1 MRVKHIVVL
10 AVIAAAVGGAAW
22 WATSG
27 KPKAPGHS
35 SEGGVHAAGDP
46 RNVDSRR
53 VRPERRRRT
62 RQEALQEWRDGKDKP
77 LIDVDE
83 EEVAKLDELEREV
96 LKALREALDGN
107 DFGHV
112 RRSIALMKRMASNK
126 AAASGSKHWSA
137 HLPGVLKQAA
147 VDALDWFGPDALVDL
162 VDFMADEDPDI
173 AQSAID
179 KFELAMQDPSLAD
192 YERADVI
199 KLVSQVIDDR
209 ETLDWMLTEA
219 TNGRNSVVAD
229 TFAFIVENGTD
240 AAKEMVPDYTEMFTG
255 EDGIKTA
262 EDINNWKEANPDD
275 PGDEEFYGHT
285 DID

>member
-1 MRVKHIVVL
+1 MRVKHIVAL
-10 AVIAAAVGGAAW
+10 AAIAAAVGGAAW
-22 WATSG
+22 WAVSG
-27 KPKAPGHS
+27 EPKTPGQS
-35 SEGGVHAAGDP
+35 SEGSVHSAGETRDTG
-46 RNVDSRR
+46 SRR

-62 RQEALQEWRDGKDKP
+62 RQEALQEWHDGKEKP
-77 LIDVDE
+77 VIDVDE
-83 EEVAKLDELEREV
+83 DEITKLDEIEREI
-96 LKALREALDGN
+96 LKTLQEALDSS
-107 DFGHV
+107 DFGQV
-112 RRSIALMKRMASNK
+112 RRSIALMKRMASDK
-126 AAASGSKHWSA
+126 AAASNSKHWSA

-199 KLVSQVIDDR
+199 KLVSQVIEDR

-240 AAKEMVPDYTEMFTG
+240 TAKEMVPNYTEMFTG

-262 EDINNWKEANPDD
+262 ADINNWKEANPDD
-275 PGDEEFYGHT
+275 PDDEEFYGHT